1 MGKASNE
8 EQASVSALVGE
19 LAAAT
24 PPEGLEMDELFER
37 IGREGLLIAVMILTA
52 PFLLPVSIPG
62 MSTPFGTLIILICL
76 SLVTGGPLR
85 LPRRLG
91 RLRVKQKHMRTIAD
105 KAGALLRRLEAW
117 AKPRW
122 GALTGTRT
130 LRAAHAVGIVAG
142 SVGMMLPLPM
152 PLSNAIPAYA
162 IVFFALGLLRRDGVL
177 VLAGYG
183 MLAATFLYLAV
194 VYAAAFAGLRA
205 LLGG

>member
-1 MGKASNE
+1 MGKASKE
-8 EQASVSALVGE
+8 EHASVSALVGE

-91 RLRVKQKHMRTIAD
+91 RLRVKQKHMRAIAD

-122 GALTGTRT
+122 SALTGTRT
-130 LRAAHAVGIVAG
+130 LRAAHAIGIVAG

-183 MLAATFLYLAV
+183 LLAATFLYLAV